1 MGRGSRWEDRSHTPA
16 LRRASERARALVCAR
31 AGGGPPRRERVGATR
46 DSLAGA
52 SLQGEGLAVQHADA
66 RERRE
71 DASKLRV
78 ACTVAPLTSGS
89 PAAGGS
95 AEAPGR
101 ERGQFA

>member
-1 MGRGSRWEDRSHTPA
+1 MGGRLAHT
-16 LRRASERARALVCAR
+16 RAEESERARARALVCAR
-31 AGGGPPRRERVGATR
+31 AGDGPPRRERVGATPG
-46 DSLAGA
+46 SLAGA
-52 SLQGEGLAVQHADA
+52 GLQGEGLAVQHADA

-89 PAAGGS
+89 LAAGGS